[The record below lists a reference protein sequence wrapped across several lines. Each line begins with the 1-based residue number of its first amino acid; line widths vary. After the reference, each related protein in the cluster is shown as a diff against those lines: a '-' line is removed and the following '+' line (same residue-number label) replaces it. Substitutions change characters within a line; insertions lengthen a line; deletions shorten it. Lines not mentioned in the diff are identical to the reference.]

1 MESHLKN
8 ANLTCRVSN
17 VSWKS
22 TFTIKVLGTEG
33 YGIVNGRG
41 RSYGPQTY
49 IRGKRWGWETAKNQQ
64 ASEELVL
71 TSNCEDSFADELAN
85 ILENNGTIAAS
96 SKDAISAFS
105 MMSDIEKLFNS

>member
-1 MESHLKN
+1 MEEVKLWSS
-8 ANLTCRVSN
+8 NLYTR
-17 VSWKS
+17 
-22 TFTIKVLGTEG
+22 
-33 YGIVNGRG
+33 
-41 RSYGPQTY
+41 
-49 IRGKRWGWETAKNQQ
+49 KRWDETAENQQ